1 MARGPTLKHEL
12 GGRPL
17 DITVLLDLA
26 IEIADALG
34 AAHGQGVMHRDIKPA
49 NLVVTS
55 QGHAKILDFGI
66 AKLIPGPR
74 GRDGALA
81 SAATMTAGDLGVTAP
96 GSAVGTVAYMS
107 PEQVRGEE
115 LDART
120 DLFSLG
126 LVLYEMATGHA
137 AFDAPTSGVI
147 ADGILNR
154 APVPPLRLNPSLPP
168 ELERIIAKAL
178 EKDRRLRYQSA
189 AELHADLKR
198 LKRDLESGAGRAVT
212 PEGQRAR
219 RTRALSPARLM
230 LTAIIAVLI
239 GGSSWAVFRRLTSAG
254 APPAT
259 RTIAGTAAPERH
271 RRSGT
276 GLPALRP
283 CRRDRRRAQPGSGR
297 HGPAVHDQPAVRRCG
312 DGSRDRRP

>member
-1 MARGPTLKHEL
+1 MSRFQREARTASALNHPNICTIYDLGETPEPDSQQFIVMEWLEGRTLKHEL

-49 NLVVTS
+49 NLFVTS

-96 GSAVGTVAYMS
+96 GSAIGTVAYMS

-137 AFDAPTSGVI
+137 AFDGATSGVI

-189 AELHADLKR
+189 RRTAR
-198 LKRDLESGAGRAVT
+198 GPQT
-212 PEGQRAR
+212 PEAGPRVR
-219 RTRALSPARLM
+219 CRTRRD
-230 LTAIIAVLI
+230 
-239 GGSSWAVFRRLTSAG
+239 
-254 APPAT
+254 AT
-259 RTIAGTAAPERH
+259 RVSVLVELA
-271 RRSGT
+271 RS
-276 GLPALRP
+276 RP
-283 CRRDRRRAQPGSGR
+283 HA
-297 HGPAVHDQPAVRRCG
+297 
-312 DGSRDRRP
+312 